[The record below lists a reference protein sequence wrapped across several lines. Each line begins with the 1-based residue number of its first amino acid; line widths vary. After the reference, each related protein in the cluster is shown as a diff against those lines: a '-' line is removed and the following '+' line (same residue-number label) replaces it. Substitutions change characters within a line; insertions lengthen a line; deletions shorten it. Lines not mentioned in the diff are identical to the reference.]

1 MPDAESEVSTQPILE
16 EKIIRLDP
24 GKMIFDSGLAPG
36 ILTVAGLGPF
46 ESSPESFTPP
56 DDFSITSS
64 ALPLDFENRNKI
76 EVGHQPGTPFSTFVF
91 RQSEDTFVLVPVADS
106 YSLQESFAVL
116 KKTDRGFQPVGFGE
130 TLEELNAG
138 LSQAGVSWK
147 LSVSEQGK
155 QNKEQLEVERVERAR
170 IPGQA
175 LRVIGDI
182 PPRGNLP
189 GLFTDPARGIIKLER
204 GKFLGSGVTI
214 AAYEVF
220 GTDDK
225 EEAFTAVIRIPHER
239 NPEDMKR
246 YAAAELEVMH
256 YYDGQAGAQAES
268 LAVNPAGYGDYHP
281 AYRRLEPD
289 ALPSDWKEKLSLPDD
304 FAGSLDLFEP
314 ITRERGYTR
323 LSSVIGGL
331 TSLEAPNERRKVLL
345 TALQMHHL
353 AFVCRKAGIEAFYD
367 RKGGDFFESEEGRL
381 TVMDWGVTI
390 GYPSLCEAVAVLKET
405 GALAEVDNLEADR
418 VFPDDYAAS
427 FYLTE
432 FLAGR
437 MINSASPNSLLGLS
451 SLAQDVQD
459 RLSKWPLSIKLP
471 LLAYIDDSLDHNAFK
486 DSSARELVCF
496 FRDSARAVN
505 YYGQL
510 LWMRKAEPPL
520 VFSAVHALQG
530 NDPAIPWNLLAAEA
544 MTERGFTKAAQQL
557 SGRAEN
563 WEERVKFGLDALFQI
578 GVRTREK
585 KIIADHHNIDT
596 RCNEYLNGWLNSET
610 DSAVSSGVSHLDAAL
625 TSLNSANYSLAT
637 AIAREGLRSTGET
650 GPVRDCLEMVEFT
663 VELAQTILYQNRLT
677 ISVKNTILPD
687 LININEK
694 IILGECSPAD
704 IEYLESLIARITA
717 EAVTISADYKY
728 AELPL
733 KQEEGKIQKERQFFS
748 WEEYDISGKDLQ
760 EKGGKLLAGLRDRS
774 RSSRFAENFRTYLG
788 KVKDDPDVSETSQL
802 VVNSLAHLGQADY
815 RTALAAV
822 WAAIEKKGY
831 SSLPVKVR
839 NLRHDVRVFAQI
851 LPFVPADRQEETALH
866 LFDIACKFWLDEA
879 GEADR
884 LYLEQ
889 LAGQL
894 GWGMPDRVDLLKPQE
909 EVVFRY
915 HTGRERREVAVTAD
929 NLTGRVMDRVILDE
943 VKRDLTGIIRFLTPP
958 VPPEEIAEPP
968 EAPPLIEAPVVSG
981 AAETKPV
988 SPGEVLTPIPE
999 KTVLAD
1005 EVLVAPAASLA
1016 VPSVEPPVVSEVS
1029 MAPAIRLPDAMEAEV
1044 VAQPSE
1050 AESPASSQTG
1060 LPVIDFT
1067 QGENICRPAA
1077 GLVVVKGRIP
1087 PDLFRREQPAAVNM
1101 YSQTVP
1107 GTIPPGVTVFFQ
1119 NNIIG
1124 GKASYKVRIGDGAAM
1139 VVNDS
1144 ELYNRIKTERT
1155 NSLFLAYGLPVLE
1168 TDIKALPE
1176 APGIHKIDYFLTVYN
1191 AEKDGRKRRFAILK
1205 SDTADRETE
1214 GIFVYEL
1221 CTIKT
1226 SSGERPAFV
1235 GRDGGVAG
1243 DAAFFDRLKETIG
1256 LAEDELDKLMELV

>member
-1 MPDAESEVSTQPILE
+1 
-16 EKIIRLDP
+16 
-24 GKMIFDSGLAPG
+24 
-36 ILTVAGLGPF
+36 
-46 ESSPESFTPP
+46 
-56 DDFSITSS
+56 
-64 ALPLDFENRNKI
+64 
-76 EVGHQPGTPFSTFVF
+76 
-91 RQSEDTFVLVPVADS
+91 
-106 YSLQESFAVL
+106 
-116 KKTDRGFQPVGFGE
+116 
-130 TLEELNAG
+130 
-138 LSQAGVSWK
+138 
-147 LSVSEQGK
+147 
-155 QNKEQLEVERVERAR
+155 
-170 IPGQA
+170 
-175 LRVIGDI
+175 
-182 PPRGNLP
+182 
-189 GLFTDPARGIIKLER
+189 
-204 GKFLGSGVTI
+204 
-214 AAYEVF
+214 
-220 GTDDK
+220 
-225 EEAFTAVIRIPHER
+225 
-239 NPEDMKR
+239 
-246 YAAAELEVMH
+246 
-256 YYDGQAGAQAES
+256 
-268 LAVNPAGYGDYHP
+268 
-281 AYRRLEPD
+281 
-289 ALPSDWKEKLSLPDD
+289 
-304 FAGSLDLFEP
+304 
-314 ITRERGYTR
+314 
-323 LSSVIGGL
+323 
-331 TSLEAPNERRKVLL
+331 
-345 TALQMHHL
+345 
-353 AFVCRKAGIEAFYD
+353 
-367 RKGGDFFESEEGRL
+367 
-381 TVMDWGVTI
+381 
-390 GYPSLCEAVAVLKET
+390 
-405 GALAEVDNLEADR
+405 
-418 VFPDDYAAS
+418 
-427 FYLTE
+427 
-432 FLAGR
+432 
-437 MINSASPNSLLGLS
+437 
-451 SLAQDVQD
+451 
-459 RLSKWPLSIKLP
+459 
-471 LLAYIDDSLDHNAFK
+471 
-486 DSSARELVCF
+486 
-496 FRDSARAVN
+496 
-505 YYGQL
+505 QL

-717 EAVTISADYKY
+717 EAVTISAGYKY

-929 NLTGRVMDRVILDE
+929 NLAGRVMDRVILDE